1 MATDYIDAGGKNSGW
16 IEQALPI
23 VRTLPVPAGVES
35 GDVVLLEELVCYAQS
50 DRDTDG
56 NARVMIPAD
65 FVEIVPVTGKDAADL
80 DSAIA
85 IGNALY
91 YDAAPTP
98 SEINL
103 DVTNGKRFGY
113 ALETVT
119 SGATAEIE
127 VAFSQ

>member
-23 VRTLPVPAGVES
+23 VRNLPVPAGVEA
-35 GDVVLLEELVCYAQS
+35 GDPVLLEEMVCYAQK
-50 DRDTDG
+50 DRDADG
-56 NARVMIPAD
+56 YAPVMIPAD
-65 FVEIVPVTGKDAADL
+65 FVQVVSVTGKDAL
-80 DSAIA
+80 DSDAPIA
-85 IGNALY
+85 IGNRLY

-103 DVTNGKRFGY
+103 DVTNGEPFGY

-119 SGATAEIE
+119 SGATANIE
-127 VAFSQ
+127 VAFGL